1 MNDWKVY
8 FMKKIENDLKE
19 EIFEALNFIINSGY
33 FTQEEITEY
42 SKEYLNEIFSEYGKE
57 LSDNGLMVNLI
68 SEIDYSS
75 SNIARTDN
83 FVRLR
88 KVFDQLNKEQ
98 IIALDYAGFDQSEG
112 HEDVGVVVTFMQENN
127 IPRKGYCF
135 FHQQDIERS
144 MDPEIR
150 NLLLSFHSTDG
161 DEKKALKIGN
171 RIVELLLQNNFSVHW
186 DGSLNKRIMIDNF
199 VWDKKYDQ
207 QDTHIE
213 RAIRII
219 KETYID

>member
-1 MNDWKVY
+1 
-8 FMKKIENDLKE
+8 MKKIEKDLKE
-19 EIFEALNFIINSGY
+19 EIFEALNFTINSGY
-33 FTQEEITEY
+33 FSQEEITEY
-42 SKEYLNEIFSEYGKE
+42 SKEYLNEIFEEHGKE
-57 LSDNGLMVNLI
+57 LSNNELIVKLI
-68 SEIDYSS
+68 SEANHSS
-75 SNIARTDN
+75 SNSAGTDN
-83 FVRLR
+83 FKRLR
-88 KVFDQLNKEQ
+88 KVFDLLNKEQ

-150 NLLLSFHSTDG
+150 NLFLSFHSTDG
-161 DEKKALKIGN
+161 NEKKALEIGN
-171 RIVELLLQNNFSVHW
+171 RIVSLLLQNNFSVHW
-186 DGSLNKRIMIDNF
+186 DGTLNKRIMIDNF

-207 QDTHIE
+207 QDTHVE